1 MIFPKSHSKERDV
14 FLIILFTTLVYLFLV
29 QGYPLLWSV
38 YISLTNQRIGTEG
51 RFVGF
56 RNYLELFSSSSFWE
70 IMGFT
75 LIYVGSTIVLKL
87 FWGMIMALALNQPLK
102 GRNLY
107 RALLFLPWALPTLT
121 SVLAWRWMLGD
132 VGGIVNYGLL
142 QLSLIDRPLG
152 WLADPTLARF
162 SVILVNVWRGAPF
175 FGISILSALQA
186 IPDYLYEAALID
198 GASSWQSFRHITLPS
213 IQNVV
218 ALVTLVSTI
227 WTLADFEVIWIMTR
241 GGPANSTHV
250 FSTFSYLTAFRNLD
264 LSKGVAISLFMV
276 PFSLLLMILT
286 LRFIFREEGGK

>member
-1 MIFPKSHSKERDV
+1 MTLTKSYLKERNI
-14 FLIILFTTLVYLFLV
+14 FLFILGATLVYLFLV

-38 YISLTNQRIGTEG
+38 YISLTDQRIGTEG
-51 RFVGF
+51 KIVGL
-56 RNYLELFSSSSFWE
+56 RNYLELFSSSSFWGT
-70 IMGFT
+70 MGFT

-87 FWGMIMALALNQPLK
+87 IWGMIMALALNQPLK

-142 QLSLIDRPLG
+142 QLGLIDRPLG

-198 GASSWQSFRHITLPS
+198 GASSWQAFRRITLPA

-227 WTLADFEVIWIMTR
+227 WTLADFEIIWIMTR
-241 GGPANSTHV
+241 GGPANATHV

-264 LSKGVAISLFMV
+264 LAKGVAISLFMV
-276 PFSLLLMILT
+276 PFSLLLMIVT
-286 LRFIFREEGGK
+286 LRFVFREEGGA

>member
-1 MIFPKSHSKERDV
+1 
-14 FLIILFTTLVYLFLV
+14 
-29 QGYPLLWSV
+29 
-38 YISLTNQRIGTEG
+38 
-51 RFVGF
+51 
-56 RNYLELFSSSSFWE
+56 
-70 IMGFT
+70 MGFT

-152 WLADPTLARF
+152 WLADPTLAGF